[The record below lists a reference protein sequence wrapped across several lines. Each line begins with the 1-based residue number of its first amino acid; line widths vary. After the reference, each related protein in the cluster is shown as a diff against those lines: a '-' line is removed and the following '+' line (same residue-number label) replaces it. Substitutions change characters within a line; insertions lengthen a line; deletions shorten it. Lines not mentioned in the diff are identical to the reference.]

1 MTKQYNIGLD
11 IGTTS
16 VGWAVVDD
24 ITNKII
30 KKGNKY
36 LWGARLFDEAEQ
48 ASSRRISRS
57 TRRRYDRRRKRIK
70 LLQKEFLSEINKVDS
85 TFFQKLKE
93 SKYHSDDDANKRIKI
108 SKDEQK
114 KIKAY
119 NEKYPTIYHLRNHLM
134 NSTEKEDIRLVY
146 LAIHHIIKYRGNFLR
161 AGKTFNIQS
170 LNIEEKLREIFYSFA
185 DLSDTIS
192 FEPETLDYATFE
204 SALLNPYTCDM
215 EKEIET
221 VLSSSHFEA
230 PFIREF
236 KKMVK
241 GNEFKLSIILNID
254 LEEEIKIKFKDSSFD
269 DNYDEIAKSTDKM
282 IEVLQEFKDLYD
294 MIYLKKIFKGKEN
307 ASVSSLMIDKYKE
320 TKDDLKFLKDLFR
333 TTINYKTQERKELYK
348 AYKKMFKNIE
358 DEKKPYICTY
368 ERYMRGTI
376 PYEEFKKEIENGIA
390 LLSDYPIKSEL
401 SELYENKYKQRLVD
415 GKFMPRINDTEN
427 GIFPYQLN
435 EFELKKIIEN
445 QGAYYPFL
453 KETMTDEDGTETYK
467 LVKLLTFKIPYYVGP
482 LNDTTDKKD
491 VKNKNAW
498 LVKNENIKASA
509 ITPYNFHTIINKEE
523 TAEKFIKRMISNC
536 TYLPKEKAIP
546 ADSILYSEFKVRNEL
561 KQIKLDGKR
570 ISVECQNK
578 IFEELFKKESRTV
591 TEKIFKNYINNSTDF
606 VMYNNPVI
614 TGYSAN
620 GKFANNMKS
629 YVDFFGNEGIF
640 KDTEYEI
647 EDAEQIIEWCTIFED
662 KSILESKLRKTYPD
676 LSNPAIS
683 RILKKKYSGW
693 SNLSKRLLTEIYYEE
708 PGLKK
713 NIIDLM
719 RDTSDNFMQIIS
731 LQKYGFQRKFDEI
744 NVIKKEGKLDY
755 SVVEDL
761 VTSPA
766 TKRGIYQ
773 ALKIIEE
780 LVGYLGCEPKNI
792 MIEMARGEEQK
803 KRKDPKK
810 EYLSNIYKKYKDEIS
825 DYNRLRK
832 ELNDQDELD
841 NKKVFLYFIQEG
853 KSLYSG
859 KPLDINNLDACE
871 IDHII
876 PRTLIKDDSN
886 ENLALVLREEN
897 QKKAA
902 SFVLPEIYRT
912 VEHKIWWNKLKT
924 IGLIS
929 SKKYNNLIRNHYSD
943 EDIAGFINRQ
953 LVETRQITR
962 HVANILKTYHKDTN
976 IVYLNAGLSSNYRNK
991 HELFKFREI
1000 NDYHHAHDAYLA
1012 AMLGKYKEYFLRNVN
1027 FSELRDLNYKFY
1039 QEGEKDIYKYGYVIN
1054 SMELESIND
1063 KTGEVFNPKEY
1074 NNLIENTLYRNDI
1087 IVTKKAEIRCGELF
1101 QQTKNSKGKNGIPIK
1116 SNMPTELY
1124 GSYTEIKPAC
1134 ACLIKYTKKKKQTQ
1148 KIIGLPIYLINSKN
1162 ENSLS
1167 TYIKEILDLK
1177 DHDSYTIVKKIP
1189 FNTILDIDGK
1199 LCSIVGAST
1208 SAEIC
1213 NAKEFKISKEKM
1225 KRWMHSLNHL
1235 LKNVV
1240 IPEKEKNLYD
1250 VHLNEIKDYIL
1261 LKMENEYDLFK
1272 DLVPTI
1278 RNKMDDIELNTE
1290 TIERVIKELF
1300 NLLKFN
1306 STAANLEAIGLTSR
1320 FGRKSKQ
1327 SIKNFKTITSSPAGT
1342 RKDTHEF

>member
-11 IGTTS
+11 IGTKS

-36 LWGARLFDEAEQ
+36 LWGVRLFDEAEQ

-57 TRRRYDRRRKRIK
+57 NRRRYDRRRKRIK
-70 LLQKEFLSEINKVDS
+70 LLQKEFSSEINRIDPS
-85 TFFQKLKE
+85 FFQKLHE

-134 NSTEKEDIRLVY
+134 NSTEKKDIRLVY
-146 LAIHHIIKYRGNFLR
+146 LAIHHIIKYRGNFLQT
-161 AGKTFNIQS
+161 GKTFNIQS
-170 LNIEEKLREIFYSFA
+170 LNIKEKLQEIFYSYVE
-185 DLSDTIS
+185 LSDSTPFDHES
-192 FEPETLDYATFE
+192 LDYTNLE
-204 SALLNPYTCDM
+204 SALLNQYTSDM
-215 EKEIET
+215 EKNIET
-221 VLSSSHFEA
+221 VLSPHFEA
-230 PFIREF
+230 PFIKEF

-282 IEVLQEFKDLYD
+282 IEVLQGFKDLYD

-307 ASVSSLMIDKYKE
+307 ASISSLMIEKYTE

-333 TTINYKTQERKELYK
+333 TTIDYMTQERKELYK

-358 DEKKPYICTY
+358 NEKKPYICTY

-376 PYEEFKKEIENGIA
+376 SYEEFKKEIENCIA
-390 LLSDYPIKSEL
+390 SLSDYPIKPEL
-401 SELYENKYKQRLVD
+401 SELYENKYKQRLAD

-427 GIFPYQLN
+427 GHFPYQLN

-445 QGAYYPFL
+445 QGTYYPFL
-453 KETMTDEDGTETYK
+453 KETIADEDGIETYK

-498 LVKNENIKASA
+498 LVKNENVKASA

-523 TAEKFIKRMISNC
+523 TAERFIKRMISNC

-606 VMYNNPVI
+606 VMYNNPMI

-620 GKFANNMKS
+620 GKFANNIKS

-640 KDTEYEI
+640 KDTDYET

-676 LSNPAIS
+676 LSNLTIS

-713 NIIDLM
+713 NIMDLM

-731 LQKYGFQRKFDEI
+731 LQKYGFQKKFDEI
-744 NVIKKEGKLDY
+744 NVIKKEGKIDY
-755 SVVEDL
+755 SVVEYL
-761 VTSPA
+761 ATSPA

-773 ALKIIEE
+773 ALKIVEE
-780 LVGYLGCEPKNI
+780 LVKYLGCEPKNI

-803 KRKDPKK
+803 KRKDSKK
-810 EYLSNIYKKYKDEIS
+810 EYLSNIYKKYKDEIT

-832 ELNDQDELD
+832 ELNGQDELD

-859 KPLDINNLDACE
+859 KPLDINDLDACE

-876 PRTLIKDDSN
+876 PRTLIKDDSYD
-886 ENLALVLREEN
+886 NLALVLRDEN

-912 VEHKIWWNKLKT
+912 GEHKIWWNKLKT
-924 IGLIS
+924 MGLIS

-1027 FSELRDLNYKFY
+1027 FSELRELNYKFY
-1039 QEGEKDIYKYGYVIN
+1039 QEGKKDIYKYGYVIN

-1074 NNLIENTLYRNDI
+1074 NNLIENALYRNDI
-1087 IVTKKAEIRCGELF
+1087 IVTKKTEIRSGELF
-1101 QQTKNSKGKNGIPIK
+1101 QQTKNPKGKNGIPIK
-1116 SNMPTELY
+1116 SNMPTLLY

-1134 ACLIKYTKKKKQTQ
+1134 ACLVKYTKKKKQTQ

-1162 ENSLS
+1162 ESLLS
-1167 TYIKEILDLK
+1167 LYIKELLDLE
-1177 DHDSYTIVKKIP
+1177 DHDSYTIVTKIP

-1199 LCSIVGAST
+1199 LCSIVGASKT
-1208 SAEIC
+1208 AEIC

-1225 KRWMHSLNHL
+1225 KRWKHCLNHL
-1235 LKNVV
+1235 LKNVAL
-1240 IPEKEKNLYD
+1240 PENEKDLYD
-1250 VHLNEIKDYIL
+1250 THLNEIKDYIL

-1272 DLVPTI
+1272 DLVPII
-1278 RNKMDDIELNTE
+1278 RNKIDDIELNTE
-1290 TIERVIKELF
+1290 IMERVIKELF

-1306 STAANLEAIGLTSR
+1306 STAANLEVIGLISR
-1320 FGRKSKQ
+1320 FGRKAGL
-1327 SIKNFKTITSSPAGT
+1327 SIKNFKILTSSPAGT